1 MITGTTAQRITG
13 RSLPPDQFRVHETH
27 GGLDVEAVLRVLRGE
42 LAAYRVTGF
51 VSEADRRRIVENFW
65 ASTRRTPRYGEGEDG
80 VEGYI
85 VGASHIEKTTD
96 AYLTEVEQSADAVR
110 ALYEGATDPVSA
122 LRDELAAHGGLSRV
136 RPAVHEGRAAGE
148 SKAVL
153 WNNTG
158 AFLLMPHDDLAQ
170 LRDPLQA
177 GFEIQWLR
185 RVMAVNVYPQV
196 PGGTGQIKLW
206 NVEPDDRSRER
217 LGLTYSGFPYP
228 PELLEGHPGVVVP
241 VESGDLCVINGNLAH
256 AVLGGEAGEAGETG
270 QAPSGDAKRL
280 LLTCFTALNDENELV
295 WWT

>member
-1 MITGTTAQRITG
+1 MTTGTTAPRITG
-13 RSLPPDQFRVHETH
+13 SALPPDQFRVHETH
-27 GGLDVEAVLRVLRGE
+27 GSLDTEAVLRVLRGE

-51 VSEADRRRIVENFW
+51 VPEADRRRIVENFW
-65 ASTRRTPRYGEGEDG
+65 ASTHRTPRYGEGEDG

-96 AYLTEVEQSADAVR
+96 AYLTEVERSADAVR
-110 ALYEGATDPVSA
+110 ALYEGTTDPVAA
-122 LRDELAAHGGLSRV
+122 LRDRLAGHGSLAGV
-136 RPAVHEGRAAGE
+136 RPAVHEGRAAGD

-177 GFEIQWLR
+177 GFEIQELR

-206 NVEPDDRSRER
+206 NVEPDDFSRER

-228 PELLEGHPGVVVP
+228 PEQLEGHPSVVVP

-256 AVLGGEAGEAGETG
+256 AVLGGETPA
-270 QAPSGDAKRL
+270 GDAKRL